1 MINSFIRFSERPKVR
16 LPPEDKNITEE
27 KHSRNL
33 NIASSARE
41 KGNEIK
47 GKFMIIS
54 IPNKI
59 HGAKKAAKIREMER
73 KTTYFTT
80 TRASLWRKTQFFI
93 WSNDKSALLPRVY
106 SASHT
111 LHQLPTENVELF
123 VQIMQKVLVFF
134 LLAVEQILGL
144 FCRNLGN
151 CRRWAMPLRSGSG
164 CRRWGGV

>member
-1 MINSFIRFSERPKVR
+1 MQCSCEKKFHTLSLAREPKVR
-16 LPPEDKNITEE
+16 LSPEDKNITEE
-27 KHSRNL
+27 KHSNNL

-80 TRASLWRKTQFFI
+80 TRASL
-93 WSNDKSALLPRVY
+93 
-106 SASHT
+106 
-111 LHQLPTENVELF
+111 
-123 VQIMQKVLVFF
+123 
-134 LLAVEQILGL
+134 
-144 FCRNLGN
+144 
-151 CRRWAMPLRSGSG
+151 
-164 CRRWGGV
+164 

>member
-1 MINSFIRFSERPKVR
+1 MQCSYDKFFHTLSERPKVR

-80 TRASLWRKTQFFI
+80 TRASL
-93 WSNDKSALLPRVY
+93 
-106 SASHT
+106 
-111 LHQLPTENVELF
+111 
-123 VQIMQKVLVFF
+123 
-134 LLAVEQILGL
+134 
-144 FCRNLGN
+144 
-151 CRRWAMPLRSGSG
+151 
-164 CRRWGGV
+164 